1 MTDDPQ
7 NLPEDVHPDPDDP
20 SLHPDLADDDGAD
33 WQPDGDPPDLS
44 PAPEADPPGDV
55 MDAEQ

>member
-1 MTDDPQ
+1 MTMQ

-33 WQPDGDPPDLS
+33 WQPDGVPPDLS